1 MHQKLLTE
9 VSSSLSFEEES
20 GEFKD
25 NVFYKNAETNENKYV
40 CNGCGYIYIATLM
53 TCPECD
59 YNPNFSLDRSA
70 LYEGVPSEHPSGIP
84 SVRLGEIIAVNSNSH
99 DTVKQVL
106 LNLQSQCEIGK
117 TREWVRVGCD
127 GVPYSIADKL
137 INNLV
142 LCKVCNSHID
152 TCKETIES
160 HFIDVHPENTNVEF
174 AKVFDSIL
182 LVPGAGHIE
191 LNFLRALFKF
201 CRHVFLEIL
210 AQKLGFCSKKA
221 KEFIINCRNHHLS

>member
-1 MHQKLLTE
+1 M
-9 VSSSLSFEEES
+9 
-20 GEFKD
+20 
-25 NVFYKNAETNENKYV
+25 N
-40 CNGCGYIYIATLM
+40 
-53 TCPECD
+53 
-59 YNPNFSLDRSA
+59 R
-70 LYEGVPSEHPSGIP
+70 
-84 SVRLGEIIAVNSNSH
+84 NSH

-127 GVPYSIADKL
+127 GVPYSMADKL

-142 LCKVCNSHID
+142 LCKVCNNHIN

-160 HFIDVHPENTNVEF
+160 HFIDIHSENTNVEF

-191 LNFLRALFKF
+191 LNILRALFKF

-221 KEFIINCRNHHLS
+221 KEFIINCGNHHLSWEISAIIYQAFAKELIRVYVISCFKRKVTPSVADFVFWRYSAMI

>member
-1 MHQKLLTE
+1 M
-9 VSSSLSFEEES
+9 S
-20 GEFKD
+20 D
-25 NVFYKNAETNENKYV
+25 
-40 CNGCGYIYIATLM
+40 
-53 TCPECD
+53 
-59 YNPNFSLDRSA
+59 
-70 LYEGVPSEHPSGIP
+70 LYGRVPSEHPSGIP
-84 SVRLGEIIAVNSNSH
+84 SVRLGKIIAVNRNSH

-142 LCKVCNSHID
+142 LCKVCNNHID

-191 LNFLRALFKF
+191 LIFLRALFEF
-201 CRHVFLEIL
+201 FRHVFLEIL
-210 AQKLGFCSKKA
+210 AQKFDFVVKRQRS
-221 KEFIINCRNHHLS
+221 SS